1 MVLVV
6 ISTVNRRSSETAV
19 YLLSSLYKFLLLVI
33 AVIGILDRLWVITLG
48 VIADPHVIPLYD
60 TQQIELVII
69 AT

>member
-33 AVIGILDRLWVITLG
+33 AVIGILDRLWVIALG
-48 VIADPHVIPLYD
+48 VIVDPHVIPLYD
-60 TQQIELVII
+60 T
-69 AT
+69 